1 MRPFFVIVVFE
12 FLAKEVHVFVAK
24 TDERIE
30 AFLLDRLNE
39 SLGKGDHVRRPDRSS
54 LGFERSWLVR

>member
-1 MRPFFVIVVFE
+1 
-12 FLAKEVHVFVAK
+12 VFVAK